1 MQLLDARTR
10 TPGVRVRVRESG
22 SNYNQTD
29 TWEKEGFG
37 SLCWKLEPFGDGDY
51 TYTLPNPSNPP
62 DPELAGA
69 PYTAVI
75 VKAGSVVESDP
86 AYQANTV
93 FMSPAAGSTVFAD
106 VNKNGISDPGGQ
118 GGGLLGD
125 KSISHIILCVG
136 DSEFPEI
143 AVTTVAPTVAPT
155 TTQPG
160 ATTTIN
166 PAGPTT
172 TFVPRTTI
180 VDATST
186 TVAGQAVTTTI
197 AGQSTTTQPGA
208 TTTAP
213 GATTTVAGQTTTT
226 LAGATTTTPGAT
238 TTVAGQTTTTLA
250 GATTTTPGATTT
262 VTGTTVTGAPTTSV
276 AGQTT
281 VPGATT
287 TSVPGSTDTPP
298 IIIELEIEPGT
309 PVPPVVPV
317 ELVVGTGTDT
327 ERVTVYVNTLVF
339 DVAPLDDVATLD
351 QLPATGVGRFSG
363 YDRFGW
369 VLLMLG
375 LMMITSSSVLQRRQR
390 RR

>member
-62 DPELAGA
+62 DPDFAGL
-69 PYTAVI
+69 PYSAVI

-93 FMSPAAGSTVFAD
+93 FMNPAAGSTVFAD

-118 GGGLLGD
+118 GGGALGD

-136 DSEFPEI
+136 DTEFPEI

-208 TTTAP
+208 TTTA
-213 GATTTVAGQTTTT
+213 
-226 LAGATTTTPGAT
+226 PGAT